1 MAKIEASVI
10 IDRPVED
17 VWNFISDLPNNAP
30 KWNIWRGT
38 HGVLEVKQT
47 SAGSFGVGTTIQSR
61 WSTRP
66 HLVTSRI
73 TEYEPGRKIVTELTS
88 PQMIRGTRE
97 SLSLEGIEGKTKFNA
112 VMDLKF
118 SGFYR
123 LLGPSQV
130 GSLRGFN
137 EARVG
142 HVKRILESEPRP

>member
-1 MAKIEASVI
+1 MAKIESSVL
-10 IDRPVED
+10 IDRPVEE

-47 SAGSFGVGTTIQSR
+47 SAGPLGVGTTVQSR

-66 HLVTSRI
+66 YLLTSRI
-73 TEYEPGRKIVTELTS
+73 AEYEPGRKIATEITS
-88 PQMIRGTRE
+88 PQMMRGTRE
-97 SLSLEGIEGKTKFNA
+97 SLSLEGIEGKTKFSA
-112 VMDLKF
+112 VWEMKF

-123 LLGPSQV
+123 LLGPFQV

-137 EARVG
+137 EARVSN
-142 HVKRILESEPRP
+142 VKRILESGPRP